1 MSSYKITT
9 SYKMP
14 VPEKSKLN
22 SSRGNKEKPP
32 EAIKRE
38 YFWKNPE
45 K

>member
-1 MSSYKITT
+1 ML
-9 SYKMP
+9 
-14 VPEKSKLN
+14 VPDKCQLN

-32 EAIKRE
+32 EVRRE